1 NMTLNILL
9 GTAVLLHVAIA
20 VILVRQ
26 YLRTRDVG
34 LVWLGIAVVILPL
47 VSQLLGAGERGSID
61 CAPHKQSV
69 IYSFPLVGSGQITAG
84 SLVMSLAVCQ
94 ELIGVCLLLV
104 AVLYIS
110 RSKNHAVP
118 PVA

>member
-1 NMTLNILL
+1 MTLNILL
-9 GTAVLLHVAIA
+9 ATAVLLHVAIA
-20 VILVRQ
+20 AILARQ

-34 LVWLGIAVVILPL
+34 LVWLGVAVVIWPL
-47 VSQLLGAGERGSID
+47 VSQLLGAGERVSID
-61 CAPHKQSV
+61 RALHRQSV
-69 IYSFPLVGSGQITAG
+69 IYPFTLVGSGQITAG

-94 ELIGVCLLLV
+94 ELIGICLLLV

-118 PVA
+118 PAA